1 MKGQAFSTLKIL
13 IGAVFAVMLLTIIYY
28 VSVYHSPIPS
38 AEALKKL
45 ALQANNAPNECISTE
60 EVYFV
65 KGEIIIASAA
75 FFSPITVS
83 CVSSSYP
90 ASSSPI
96 SCSSCSPVLP
106 SGDCCGS
113 CKIDREIKTA
123 VSARC
128 SQTTGTVCNV
138 HIYLGSGDCT

>member
-13 IGAVFAVMLLTIIYY
+13 IGAVFAVMLLTIVYY

-38 AEALKKL
+38 AEALKRL
-45 ALQANNAPNECISTE
+45 ALQASNAPNECVSTE

-75 FFSPITVS
+75 FFSPTSVS

-90 ASSSPI
+90 SSSSPI
-96 SCSSCSPVLP
+96 SCSSC
-106 SGDCCGS
+106 DS
-113 CKIDREIKTA
+113 CRIDREIKTA

-128 SQTTGTVCNV
+128 SQTTGTVCDV